1 MEGPKYVSRDGE
13 RHKSMT
19 NANKTLRSGVD
30 VGIAVS
36 AAVAQVR
43 TDPNRQAGVGGGM
56 ETRQYALGGG
66 LIWRVMWR
74 LAQRLRPQLYRVRQY
89 MNRPLQEQ
97 LARVEAAMAATA
109 QLQAQLGRVE
119 AAMAATAQ
127 LQAQLGRVEAAV
139 AATAQLQAQLG
150 RVEVAVAATAQLQ
163 AQLGRVEQYS
173 QASARRVALPV
184 CPGEILVRTEVGFV
198 FCAASDSALLANLIE
213 VGELESGTR
222 HLIERL
228 LRPGDVFVDVGANIG
243 MHTIAAARVV
253 GPSGRV
259 IAFEPYGPTMRLL
272 EKSVWLNGL
281 ADVVQLHETA
291 VSDSPG
297 RQLLYLGKTSG
308 HHSLYRL
315 APSDSA
321 IEDSIEVPVIR
332 LEEVVE
338 VALPVRLIKIDV
350 EGSELAVIDGCRDL
364 LSAQPGLGII
374 VEFGRSHMVRAGQ
387 VPVDWLQTFRR
398 LGLTYRVIDPVSGQ
412 LGVVADE
419 QLIRTYTANLLFARA
434 DSPLWEAANA

>member
-97 LARVEAAMAATA
+97 LA
-109 QLQAQLGRVE
+109 RVE

-412 LGVVADE
+412 LGVVTDE